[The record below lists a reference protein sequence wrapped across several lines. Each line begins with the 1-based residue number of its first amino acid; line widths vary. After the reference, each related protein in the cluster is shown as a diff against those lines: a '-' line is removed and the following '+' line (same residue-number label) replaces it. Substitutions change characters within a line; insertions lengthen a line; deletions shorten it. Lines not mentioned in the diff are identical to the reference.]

1 MYLHALLIGLASRNH
16 LQEMKFL
23 DLHLLKVRRVLEFP
37 FSWLI
42 SKDLSKRSVR
52 MHRLFGSSVTGPAG
66 KKNKTP
72 EEEKKEEEAKPKP
85 TLGDAAKGM
94 DERVKAL
101 DTKIKGIDQELLRYK
116 DQLKKAS
123 PAMKANIQKRALGT
137 LKRKKM
143 YEAQRDNMCNQAF
156 NIEQTAFAIETMQDT
171 HSALSAMKDAT
182 AVLKVE
188 QQKFSLDEVEDMQ
201 DDLADMLE
209 EQEEIQEIMSRQ
221 YTVGDDIDE
230 GDLEAELAG
239 LEDVFE
245 GIELEDDV
253 AAPVSLPSN
262 PTSVFTGGVAVPVP
276 AGAEAE
282 QPSRQKQAVDEY
294 NLPV

>member
-1 MYLHALLIGLASRNH
+1 M
-16 LQEMKFL
+16 
-23 DLHLLKVRRVLEFP
+23 
-37 FSWLI
+37 
-42 SKDLSKRSVR
+42 
-52 MHRLFGSSVTGPAG
+52 
-66 KKNKTP
+66 
-72 EEEKKEEEAKPKP
+72 
-85 TLGDAAKGM
+85 
-94 DERVKAL
+94 
-101 DTKIKGIDQELLRYK
+101 
-116 DQLKKAS
+116 KAS
-123 PAMKANIQKRALGT
+123 IQKRALAT

-171 HSALSAMKDAT
+171 HTALAAMKDAT

-188 QQKFSLDEVEDMQ
+188 QKKFSLDEVEDMQ

-221 YTVGDDIDE
+221 YSVGDEIDE
-230 GDLEAELAG
+230 ADLEAELAG

-245 GIELEDDV
+245 GIELEDEV

-262 PTSVFTGGVAVPVP
+262 PTSVFTGGVTVP
-276 AGAEAE
+276 AAVEVE
-282 QPSRQKQAVDEY
+282 QPRRQKQAVDEY